1 MTSSNLSVLSNSY
14 SLDVP
19 DMDIWP
25 EGQKIMKACV
35 ISGDIFIDWEDGK
48 VSCFQALWLRE
59 QCPCIHCH
67 SEITRETLFD
77 ITDIPIDIQAK
88 NCGLDAGGFL
98 IVHWDRGGHESR
110 YHPGWLRANCHDDWA
125 RADRG
130 KERPTWDRD
139 FEVPTFDAG
148 SVLEDEDQ
156 LYDWLVALDRHGLTR
171 LHSAATDRGTVE
183 KIANC
188 IGQIRPSNFGSIFEV
203 VSRPDA
209 NSNAY
214 LSVELPLHMDLPT
227 RETPPGLQFLHC
239 IVNDAEGGESLFADA
254 FHIAKILKQTAPE
267 VFETITTVDYP
278 FRNRALD
285 CDYRTAG
292 PLIRLDAD
300 GHPVESRINTFLTAP
315 ITHLP
320 HDQLKKALEAR
331 HHLMRLV
338 KEDRFRV
345 QFKLE
350 PGEIV
355 AFDNRRI
362 LHARTEFFPN
372 TGKRLLEGCYLDR
385 DDLHSALN
393 MQERRKRREAIK
405 ESAET

>member
-1 MTSSNLSVLSNSY
+1 MTSSNISELSDIY
-14 SLDVP
+14 TLDVP

-25 EGQKIMKACV
+25 KAEKILTARV
-35 ISGDIFIDWEDGK
+35 SSGDIYVDWEDGR
-48 VSCFQALWLRE
+48 VSRFQALWLRE
-59 QCPCIHCH
+59 QCPCIQCH

-77 ITDIPIDIQAK
+77 ITDLSIDVQAK
-88 NCGLDAGGFL
+88 ICVLDADGYL
-98 IVHWDRGGHESR
+98 IVQWDQDGHESR
-110 YHPGWLRANCHDDWA
+110 YHPGWLRANCYDDWA
-125 RADRG
+125 RTGRETG
-130 KERPTWDRD
+130 KPTWDKD
-139 FEVPTFDAG
+139 FEIPAFEAG
-148 SVLEDEDQ
+148 GVLEDDDQ
-156 LYDWLVALDRHGLTR
+156 LYDWLVALDRYGLTR
-171 LHSAATDRGTVE
+171 LYNASTDTGTVE
-183 KIANC
+183 KVANR

-254 FHIAKILKQTAPE
+254 FHVAKFLKQTAPE
-267 VFETITTVDYP
+267 VYEIVTTVDYP

-345 QFKLE
+345 QFKLR

-355 AFDNRRI
+355 AFDNRRA

-372 TGKRLLEGCYLDR
+372 TGNRLLEGCYLDR

-393 MQERRKRREAIK
+393 MQARRKRCEAIRK
-405 ESAET
+405 SEAT